1 MIKET
6 ISKVIKRI
14 LNNNLNFTV
23 ERFPFEDSKGFY
35 KSIYK
40 IITNDNVYVLKKAK
54 SYELEAY
61 RFLQNIVDSIPYY
74 YGTTK
79 YYGNDYI
86 LIEYVT
92 GQNAMRMDKSMLV
105 KIINQIIKVQKATWQ
120 SNNSFGVS
128 LETSIKRKYNRL
140 KYLPDEL
147 QETYEKFISCY
158 KKTPVAF
165 SHEDLLPFNVLV
177 NDNRVCFIDLEE
189 CGLLPY
195 PTMLARLIAFTEEKG
210 DALFYLSKEDYQYGI
225 RYYYDAF
232 IKECEISEKQYFYT
246 INLFIFNELIE
257 WVFVYNKEKYQHNSF
272 YKKWYEKA
280 LQLGKQIK

>member
-14 LNNNLNFTV
+14 LNKNLNFTV
-23 ERFPFEDSKGFY
+23 KGSY
-35 KSIYK
+35 KNVYK
-40 IITNDNVYVLKKAK
+40 IITNRNIYVLKKAK

-61 RFLQNIVDSIPYY
+61 RFLQNKVDSIPYY
-74 YGTTK
+74 FGTTK
-79 YYGNDYI
+79 YYGNDYL
-86 LIEYVT
+86 LIEYVS
-92 GQNAMRMDKSMLV
+92 GYNAMKMDRSMLV
-105 KIINQIIKVQKATWQ
+105 KIIDQIVKVQKATWQ
-120 SNNSFGVS
+120 SSNSFGVS
-128 LETSIKRKYNRL
+128 LETAIERKYNRM

-147 QETYEKFISCY
+147 QETYKKFISCY

-177 NDNRVCFIDLEE
+177 NNDRVCFIDLEE

-195 PTMLARLIAFTEEKG
+195 PTMLARLIAFTEEKD
-210 DALFYLSKEDYQYGI
+210 DALFYLSKEDYEYGI
-225 RYYYDAF
+225 GYYYNAF
-232 IKECEISEKQYFYT
+232 VKEYGINEEQYLYT
-246 INLFIFNELIE
+246 MNLFIFNELIE
-257 WVFVYNKEKYQHNSF
+257 WIFVYNKEKYQHNSF

>member
-14 LNNNLNFTV
+14 LNKNLNFTV
-23 ERFPFEDSKGFY
+23 ERFPFEDSKGSY
-35 KSIYK
+35 KNVYK
-40 IITNDNVYVLKKAK
+40 IITNRNIYVLKKAK

-61 RFLQNIVDSIPYY
+61 RFLQNKVDSIPYY
-74 YGTTK
+74 FGTTK
-79 YYGNDYI
+79 YYGNDYL
-86 LIEYVT
+86 LIEYVS
-92 GQNAMRMDKSMLV
+92 GYNAMKMDRSMLV
-105 KIINQIIKVQKATWQ
+105 KIIDQIVKVQKATWQ
-120 SNNSFGVS
+120 SSNSFGVS
-128 LETSIKRKYNRL
+128 LETAIERKYNRM

-147 QETYEKFISCY
+147 QETYKKFISCY

-177 NDNRVCFIDLEE
+177 NNDRVCFIDLEE

-195 PTMLARLIAFTEEKG
+195 PTMLARLIAFTEEKD
-210 DALFYLSKEDYQYGI
+210 DALFYLSKEDYEYGI
-225 RYYYDAF
+225 GYYYNAF
-232 IKECEISEKQYFYT
+232 VKEYGINEEQYLYT
-246 INLFIFNELIE
+246 MNLFIFNELIE
-257 WVFVYNKEKYQHNSF
+257 WIFVYNKEKYQHNSF